1 MSLLFVSAQFPYWA
15 AGTLVLSAL
24 AGASLGFLR
33 HNLHPSRIILGDAGA
48 YFLGYTLAATA
59 LLGNLKLTTFLGLL
73 PPALFLLLP
82 ILDTTQVV
90 VRRLLRGQNPL
101 STPGKDHI
109 HHRLLARGLS
119 QRRVAFLLWG
129 AALLFNLLAMV
140 YLGMPW
146 EAILTSLLA
155 TALGLAWVTYRR
167 LRALWR
173 GNETRGPRLRHAA
186 RGHQDGPRVPGPQGD
201 PGPEAPRPPHGPAPG
216 ATAAGLKP
224 LRDPRGPKPGRDAGA
239 PGPPRPRGPHPPQAA
254 RALKEMGADYVLV
267 HGDTLTTFAV
277 AWAAFLEGIPVGH
290 VEAGLRSGNLKEPFP
305 EEANRRLTDVLT
317 DLDFAP
323 TPSPRRTS
331 LRRGSGRRGSWSRA
345 RPGWTRCSSPR
356 SSVGFPRGCPKGP
369 T

>member
-1 MSLLFVSAQFPYWA
+1 MAPSELLEFLHRLGVANPYGRGWLTVLLVFFLALLFTWRFLPHVRRFALKVGWADLPNERRLNREPLPNAGGLALYAGVVLALVVAAFLRPILVESVLIQVLAILLGGAWLVLVGFIDDQFGLPPLFRLFVQTLAALLLVAVGVRFEAAFGTPLDPALGLFLTWLWVVGITNALNLMDGLDGLAGGIAYISATSLLFVSAQFPYWA

-146 EAILTSLLA
+146 EAIFTSLLA
-155 TALGLAWVTYRR
+155 TSLGLAWVTYRR

-173 GNETRGPRLRHAA
+173 GE
-186 RGHQDGPRVPGPQGD
+186 
-201 PGPEAPRPPHGPAPG
+201 
-216 ATAAGLKP
+216 
-224 LRDPRGPKPGRDAGA
+224 
-239 PGPPRPRGPHPPQAA
+239 
-254 RALKEMGADYVLV
+254 
-267 HGDTLTTFAV
+267 
-277 AWAAFLEGIPVGH
+277 
-290 VEAGLRSGNLKEPFP
+290 
-305 EEANRRLTDVLT
+305 
-317 DLDFAP
+317 
-323 TPSPRRTS
+323 
-331 LRRGSGRRGSWSRA
+331 
-345 RPGWTRCSSPR
+345 
-356 SSVGFPRGCPKGP
+356 
-369 T
+369 